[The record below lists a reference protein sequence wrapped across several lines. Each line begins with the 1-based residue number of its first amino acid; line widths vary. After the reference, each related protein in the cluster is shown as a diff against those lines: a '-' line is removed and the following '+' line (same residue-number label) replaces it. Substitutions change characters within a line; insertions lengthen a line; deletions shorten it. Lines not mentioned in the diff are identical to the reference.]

1 MKPSIDPRLTVEQ
14 VRLFIKWHEG
24 RFEALDEP
32 HEPIARP
39 VGWKRGAEYW
49 VRPDIWRDSIFDGDE
64 DAAIEAARVLR
75 DLGLLYY
82 VYRTA
87 EIARLWSV

>member
-32 HEPIARP
+32 HESIARP

-75 DLGLLYY
+75 DLGLL
-82 VYRTA
+82 
-87 EIARLWSV
+87 